1 MQLETHE
8 DAVNL
13 VKDVFKSM
21 GGRVLPPNRPGHIE
35 NHDIITPDRD
45 AFMMD
50 FENACLADK
59 WSFFSKGPHPTGKKR
74 YEDPAWAAM
83 IESNVYPNH
92 SDVDWQEYVDWVSRG
107 FGDEWF
113 QEDDPPDNTRCTG
126 CGRGDDFCRCGQN
139 SIWFGDDDLWTVQS
153 L

>member
-35 NHDIITPDRD
+35 KNDIITSDRD

-59 WSFFSKGPHPTGKKR
+59 WRFFSKGPHPTGKKR

-83 IESNVYPNH
+83 IESNVYPHH

-107 FGDEWF
+107 LGDEWF
-113 QEDDPPDNTRCTG
+113 QEEGDVTPPPPPIN
-126 CGRGDDFCRCGQN
+126 GRIQTATN
-139 SIWFGDDDLWTVQS
+139 I
-153 L
+153 